1 MRYVTRRV
9 AALAACLLLA
19 GPALAAQDST
29 GVAPVAIVSAARI
42 GWSRWPDFGRYVDLL
57 SRLYAAD
64 TPIWFAGAALGPAG
78 RSAIGEL
85 LAASEHGLDPRDYD
99 AFILDSLARASDRA
113 PLPGTDRVRFDVLL
127 SLGLVR
133 YLDDL
138 QRGRMHPPTL
148 GHTPAERPDLA
159 SGVAAAIGADSV
171 PRLVTASAPQLGQY
185 RRLQRLLHRY
195 RQLAA
200 DASLAPIPLRVTVRP
215 DRSFAGLAALAHRLV
230 AVGDLPVEAFPPEG
244 DSAYSGAL
252 VTAVRRFQQRH
263 GLEQDGVLGP
273 ATIAALNTPFSHR
286 VREIELALER
296 LRWLPPI
303 GRQPFIVVNIPQFEL
318 IAFDSTGE
326 TAPPTVNMRVI
337 VGKALR
343 TRTPVMLEQMRYL
356 EFRPYWNVPRSIL
369 VNEIVPIL
377 RRNPNY
383 LQSNDMEMVGP
394 GDLPAGDRPGG
405 DAIGRLLRGEL
416 RVRQRP
422 GPENSLGL
430 IKFVFPNASN
440 VYLHGTP
447 HLQLFERT
455 RRDFSH
461 GCIRLER
468 PEALAVWL
476 LRDQPGWNLDRVRS
490 AMSAD
495 TSSRSMLSHP
505 VPVVIFY
512 TTAVVRSDGSAW
524 FYADIYG
531 HDRELDEALRAGPT
545 SP

>member
-1 MRYVTRRV
+1 MKRRW
-9 AALAACLLLA
+9 AAIGACLLLSTR
-19 GPALAAQDST
+19 ALPAQDT
-29 GVAPVAIVSAARI
+29 TVVAPGAIVSAARI
-42 GWSRWPDFGRYVDLL
+42 GWSRWPDFGRYVDVL
-57 SRLYAAD
+57 SRLYAGD
-64 TPIWFAGAALGPAG
+64 SPVWLDGTALRPAG

-99 AFILDSLARASDRA
+99 AYTLDSIAAVNERT
-113 PLPGTDRVRFDVLL
+113 PLVGTQRVRFDVLL

-138 QRGRMHPPTL
+138 QRGRLHPPPL
-148 GHTPAERPDLA
+148 GRTPVERPDLA
-159 SGVAAAIGADSV
+159 SSVAEAIRGDSV
-171 PRLVTASAPQLGQY
+171 PRLVAASAPQLGQY
-185 RRLQRLLHRY
+185 RKLQRVLHRY

-200 DASLAPIPLRVTVRP
+200 DTLLGPIPFQAAIRP
-215 DRSFAGLAALAHRLV
+215 GRPYAGLQALAHRLV
-230 AVGDLPVEAFPPEG
+230 AVGDLRVEDFPHPPDSLYEG
-244 DSAYSGAL
+244 TL

-263 GLEQDGVLGP
+263 GLDQDGVLGR
-273 ATIAALNTPFSHR
+273 ATVAAINTPFSHR

-318 IAFDSTGE
+318 VAFDSTSE
-326 TAPPTVNMRVI
+326 TTPPAVGMRVI
-337 VGKALR
+337 VGKSLR
-343 TRTPVMLEQMRYL
+343 TRTPVMLEQMRYI

-369 VNEIVPIL
+369 VNEIVPAL
-377 RRNPNY
+377 RRDPKY
-383 LQSNDMEMVGP
+383 LQSNDMEMVDP
-394 GDLPAGDRPGG
+394 RDRPAGDWPGG
-405 DAIGRLLRGEL
+405 DAIGALLRGAL

-447 HLQLFERT
+447 HMQLFERT

-468 PEALAVWL
+468 PEALAAWL
-476 LRDQPGWNLDRVRS
+476 LRDQSGWNLDRIQG
-490 AMSAD
+490 AMNAD
-495 TSSRSMLSHP
+495 SSSRLLLSHP

-545 SP
+545 PP

>member
-1 MRYVTRRV
+1 MRPMTRGWAV
-9 AALAACLLLA
+9 LGACLFLA
-19 GPALAAQDST
+19 SGGLPAQDSAA
-29 GVAPVAIVSAARI
+29 VAPHAIVSAARI
-42 GWSRWPDFGRYVDLL
+42 GWSRWPDFGRYVDVL
-57 SRLYAAD
+57 SRLYPAD
-64 TPIWFAGAALGPAG
+64 APIWLDGTILSSAG

-85 LAASEHGLDPRDYD
+85 LASSEHGLDPRDYD
-99 AFILDSLARASDRA
+99 SFTLDSLARVNDRT
-113 PLPGTDRVRFDVLL
+113 PLTMGERTRFDVLL
-127 SLGLVR
+127 SLGLIR

-138 QRGRMHPPTL
+138 QRGRLHPRPL
-148 GHTPAERPDLA
+148 GHSPVQRPDLA
-159 SGVAAAIGADSV
+159 SSVASAIRGDSM
-171 PRLVTASAPQLGQY
+171 PRLVAASAPQLGQY
-185 RRLQRLLHRY
+185 RNLQRMLHRY

-200 DASLAPIPLRVTVRP
+200 DTLLGPIPDKAPIRP
-215 DRSFAGLAALAHRLV
+215 GQPCTCVQALAHRLL
-230 AVGDLPVEAFPPEG
+230 AVGDLGVGDFPQET
-244 DSAYSGAL
+244 DSLYDGVL

-263 GLEQDGVLGP
+263 GLDQDGVLGR
-273 ATIAALNTPFSHR
+273 ATVAAINTPFSHR

-303 GRQPFIVVNIPQFEL
+303 GRQPFLVVNIPQFEL
-318 IAFDSTGE
+318 VAFDSSSE
-326 TAPPTVNMRVI
+326 TVPPALSMRVI
-337 VGKALR
+337 VGQALR
-343 TRTPVMLEQMRYL
+343 TRTPVMLEQMRYID
-356 EFRPYWNVPRSIL
+356 FRPYWNVPRSIL
-369 VNEIVPIL
+369 VREIVPAL
-377 RRNPNY
+377 RRDPKY

-394 GDLPAGDRPGG
+394 GDRPAGDWPAG
-405 DAIGRLLRGEL
+405 DAIGGLLRGTL

-447 HLQLFERT
+447 HMQLFERT

-476 LRDQPGWNLDRVRS
+476 LRDQPGWNLERVQS
-490 AMSAD
+490 AMNAD
-495 TSSRSMLSHP
+495 SSSRLLLSHP

>member
-1 MRYVTRRV
+1 MMRRW
-9 AALAACLLLA
+9 AALGACLLLSTRTL
-19 GPALAAQDST
+19 PAQDT
-29 GVAPVAIVSAARI
+29 TAVAPRAIVSAAQL
-42 GWSRWPDFGRYVDLL
+42 GWSRWPDFGRSADVLA
-57 SRLYAAD
+57 RLYAAD
-64 TPIWFAGAALGPAG
+64 SAVWFEGTALGPAG
-78 RSAIGEL
+78 RAAIGEL

-99 AFILDSLARASDRA
+99 AYTLDSIAAANDRE
-113 PLPGTDRVRFDVLL
+113 PLVGMQRVQFDVLL

-138 QRGRMHPPTL
+138 QRGRLHPQPL
-148 GHTPAERPDLA
+148 GHTAVQRPDLA
-159 SGVAAAIGADSV
+159 SSIAAAIRGDSV
-171 PRLVTASAPQLGQY
+171 QRLVAASAPQLGQY
-185 RRLQRLLHRY
+185 RKLQRMLHRY

-200 DASLAPIPLRVTVRP
+200 DTLLGPIPFKGAIRP
-215 DRSFAGLAALAHRLV
+215 GQAFAGLQALAHRLV
-230 AVGDLPVEAFPPEG
+230 AVGDLRLEDFPHES
-244 DSAYSGAL
+244 DSLYEGAL
-252 VTAVRRFQQRH
+252 VSAVRRFQQRH
-263 GLEQDGVLGP
+263 GLDRDGVLGR
-273 ATIAALNTPFSHR
+273 ATMAAINTPFSHR

-318 IAFDSTGE
+318 VAFDSSSE
-326 TAPPTVNMRVI
+326 TAPPAVTMRVI

-343 TRTPVMLEQMRYL
+343 TRTPVMLEQMRYI

-369 VNEIVPIL
+369 VNEIVPAL
-377 RRNPNY
+377 RRNPKY
-383 LQSNDMEMVGP
+383 LQLNDMEMVGRE
-394 GDLPAGDRPGG
+394 DRPAGDRVDG
-405 DAIGRLLRGEL
+405 DEIGALLRGAL

-430 IKFVFPNASN
+430 IKFAFPNALN

-476 LRDQPGWNLDRVRS
+476 LRDQPGWNLDRIQS
-490 AMSAD
+490 AMNAD
-495 TSSRSMLSHP
+495 SSSRLLLSHP